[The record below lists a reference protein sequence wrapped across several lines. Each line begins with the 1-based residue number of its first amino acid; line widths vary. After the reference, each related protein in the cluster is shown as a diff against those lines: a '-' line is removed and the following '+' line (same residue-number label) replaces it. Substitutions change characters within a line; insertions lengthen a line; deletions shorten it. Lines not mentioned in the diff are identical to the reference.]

1 MSLQTKKWLSKGKL
15 LIFYVLKSQAKFLS
29 FVWQFYHVTWLCIY
43 SFRILDL
50 GKDYYKILDV
60 PEDVS
65 DESLKRAFHKFALKI
80 HPDKNRADGATEAFK
95 ILNTAYE
102 VNIVAMLSNTRKEVQ
117 PGDLRRSSKTF
128 GLRSHVFNQNS

>member
-1 MSLQTKKWLSKGKL
+1 MLRDL
-15 LIFYVLKSQAKFLS
+15 
-29 FVWQFYHVTWLCIY
+29 LCIY

-102 VNIVAMLSNTRKEVQ
+102 VNIVAMLSNTVKEVQ
-117 PGDLRRSSKTF
+117 SGDLWRSLK
-128 GLRSHVFNQNS
+128 NYWAP